1 MKPKAD
7 GKSDQAS
14 VRDRLLDT
22 ANDLFYQEG
31 VRAVG
36 VDLVVERSGVAKTS
50 LYRHFATKDDLVAAV
65 LERDDAAFWV
75 RWDAIAREHAGDP
88 SAELHAQ
95 LRWIAQYVAGP
106 KYRGCPFLNVAT
118 EFPSSD
124 HPARVVALRNKNDL
138 RRRLSLLA
146 KRMKVRKHEALAD
159 QLLLLIDGAY
169 VDGQLF
175 GKTGP
180 ARSFLA
186 AARALVTAA
195 G

>member
-1 MKPKAD
+1 
-7 GKSDQAS
+7 
-14 VRDRLLDT
+14 
-22 ANDLFYQEG
+22 LFYQEG

-36 VDLVVERSGVAKTS
+36 VDLVVEKSGVAKTS

-65 LERDDAAFWV
+65 LERDDAAFWD
-75 RWDAIAREHAGDP
+75 RWDAIARRHAGDAA
-88 SAELHAQ
+88 AELHAQ

-118 EFPSSD
+118 EFPSPD

-138 RRRLSLLA
+138 RRRLSQLA
-146 KRMKVRKHEALAD
+146 KRMNVRKHDALAD

-186 AARALVTAA
+186 AADALIGASK
-195 G
+195 